1 MLQRS
6 INHHAGLPDV
16 DHDRR
21 HAPQHDAEADAL
33 MSMLRSVRRNL
44 KMIAVVTV
52 AGTVIAAAVVL
63 GLTPKYRATVTV
75 LVDSRQ
81 TKILQDAE
89 VVGRPGTDNGAI
101 ESEVELLKS
110 DRVMREVAQRLDLK
124 NDPEFSGGNGIL
136 SLVKTAVVVPL
147 RALFGND
154 GEDAETDELAGIVAR
169 LDKETDAKRRG
180 LTYVI
185 ELNAWS
191 QDPAKAARIANMFA
205 TVYLDNQLAAKADA
219 TQRASSWLASRSSE
233 QKEKLEQSE
242 RALEAYKAKNGL
254 FNPGGE
260 NLSDRQV
267 SQLNDQ
273 LVDARAR
280 AAEAR
285 AKYERLRQVT
295 PERLRSAAASPDV
308 LQSQVVSNL
317 RGQYADI
324 VKQQAERE
332 ARYGAGHPMVVAG
345 RAQLGRIEGQITQE
359 IQRIVSSAKTEFEM
373 AKSREASLEASLDE
387 LKARAAEFNQ
397 ASIKM
402 HELEREVE
410 ANRNLYEA
418 FLSRAKQTAALNLQ
432 IPDSRIVSQAEPP
445 PSPSFPRRGLSIA
458 LALIGSLGLGIALAL
473 ARSAFGKGFRS
484 SAEVETMLGLQP
496 LASIPLVDGRFGAA
510 SLEGRTP
517 GLRALAHRADG
528 EATRR
533 ADGYAGRLAGL
544 SLKRPN
550 SPFAE
555 SIRALYLRLR
565 RQASEGRIGVG
576 IVVSALP
583 HEGKSTVAANLARV
597 AARAGEKVLLID
609 GDLRK
614 PSVAAAL
621 GLSGEPGLA
630 EVLAGESDLGASVKR
645 DPASGLYVI
654 GGMRAMSGTDVIRLL
669 ASGQMTGLMQQ
680 AREAFEL
687 VIVDTSPMLA
697 AAEADVLVDLAD
709 FAVLVVASER
719 TSRDA
724 VLTMLSESPDL
735 ERKIA
740 GVVLNGTSDDFRRY
754 DRYGGYRGQRHDA
767 IAG

>member
-6 INHHAGLPDV
+6 IDHHPGFPVAQ
-16 DHDRR
+16 DRR
-21 HAPQHDAEADAL
+21 PAPRDAEADAL
-33 MSMLRSVRRNL
+33 MSMLRTVRRSL
-44 KMIAVVTV
+44 KMIAVVTI
-52 AGTVIAAAVVL
+52 AGTIIAAAVVF
-63 GLTPKYRATVTV
+63 GLTPKYLATTTL

-124 NDPEFSGGNGIL
+124 NDPEFNGGNGIL
-136 SLVKTAVVVPL
+136 SIVKTAIVAPL
-147 RALFGND
+147 RALFGR
-154 GEDAETDELAGIVAR
+154 GEEGDKDELAGIVAR

-191 QDPAKAARIANMFA
+191 EDPAKAARIANTFA
-205 TVYLDNQLAAKADA
+205 TVYLDNQLAAKSDA
-219 TQRASSWLASRSSE
+219 TQRASTWLASRSSE
-233 QKEKLEQSE
+233 QKAKLEQSE
-242 RALEAYKAKNGL
+242 RALEAYKAENGL
-254 FNPGGE
+254 FDPGGE

-345 RAQLGRIEGQITQE
+345 RAQLSRIEGQITQE

-387 LKARAAEFNQ
+387 LKGRAAEFNQ

-432 IPDSRIVSQAEPP
+432 VPDSRVVSAAEPP
-445 PSPSFPRRGLSIA
+445 PNPSFPRRGLSIA
-458 LALIGSLGLGIALAL
+458 LAFIGSLGLGIAFAL
-473 ARSAFGKGFRS
+473 ARSAFGHGFRS
-484 SAEVETMLGLQP
+484 ATDIESTLGLQP
-496 LASIPLVDGRFGAA
+496 LVSIPLVDGRFGAA
-510 SLEGRTP
+510 SLEGRSP
-517 GLRALAHRADG
+517 SLRALAHRADG
-528 EATRR
+528 EAAAERR
-533 ADGYAGRLAGL
+533 NGDAGRLAGL

-555 SIRALYLRLR
+555 SIRALYMRLR
-565 RQASEGRIGVG
+565 RQASEGKIGVG
-576 IVVSALP
+576 IVVSALA

-621 GLSGEPGLA
+621 GLPDEPGLA
-630 EVLAGESDLGASVKR
+630 DVLAGDSDLGSSVKR
-645 DPASGLYVI
+645 DAASGLYVI
-654 GGMRAMSGTDVIRLL
+654 GGVRPMSGTEVIRLL
-669 ASGQMTGLMQQ
+669 SSGQMTGLIRQ

-687 VIVDTSPMLA
+687 VILDTSPMLA
-697 AAEADVLVDLAD
+697 TAEADVLVDQAD

-740 GVVLNGTSDDFRRY
+740 GVVLNGTSDEFRRY
-754 DRYGGYRGQRHDA
+754 DRYGDRGGRQDA

>member
-6 INHHAGLPDV
+6 IDHHPGFPVA
-16 DHDRR
+16 HDRR
-21 HAPQHDAEADAL
+21 PAPPRDAEADAL
-33 MSMLRSVRRNL
+33 MSMLRTVRRSL
-44 KMIAVVTV
+44 KMIAVVTI
-52 AGTVIAAAVVL
+52 AGTIIAAAVVF
-63 GLTPKYRATVTV
+63 GLTPKYLATVTV

-124 NDPEFSGGNGIL
+124 NDPEFNGGNGIL
-136 SLVKTAVVVPL
+136 SILKTAIVVPL
-147 RALFGND
+147 RALFGR
-154 GEDAETDELAGIVAR
+154 GEEGDKDELAGIVAR

-191 QDPAKAARIANMFA
+191 EVPAKAARIANTFA
-205 TVYLDNQLAAKADA
+205 AVYLDNQLAAKSDA
-219 TQRASSWLASRSSE
+219 TERASTWLASRSSE
-233 QKEKLEQSE
+233 QKAKLEQSE
-242 RALEAYKAKNGL
+242 RVLEDYKAKNGL

-280 AAEAR
+280 AAEAQ

-295 PERLRSAAASPDV
+295 PERLRLAAASPDV

-345 RAQLGRIEGQITQE
+345 RAQLSRIEGQITQE

-387 LKARAAEFNQ
+387 LKGRAAEFNQ

-432 IPDSRIVSQAEPP
+432 VPDSRVVSQAEPP
-445 PSPSFPRRGLSIA
+445 PNPSFPRRGLSIA
-458 LALIGSLGLGIALAL
+458 LAFIGSLGLGIAFAL
-473 ARSAFGKGFRS
+473 ARSAFGHGFRS
-484 SAEVETMLGLQP
+484 ATDIESTLGLQP
-496 LASIPLVDGRFGAA
+496 LVSIPLVDGRFGAA
-510 SLEGRTP
+510 SLEGRSP
-517 GLRALAHRADG
+517 SLRALAHRADG
-528 EATRR
+528 EAGPQRR
-533 ADGYAGRLAGL
+533 NGDAGRLAGL

-555 SIRALYLRLR
+555 SIRALYMRLR
-565 RQASEGRIGVG
+565 RQANEGKIGVG

-621 GLSGEPGLA
+621 GLPDEPGLA
-630 EVLAGESDLGASVKR
+630 DVLAGDSDLGASVKR
-645 DPASGLYVI
+645 DAASGLYVI
-654 GGMRAMSGTDVIRLL
+654 GGVRPMSGTDVIRLL
-669 ASGQMTGLMQQ
+669 SSGQMTGLIRQ

-687 VIVDTSPMLA
+687 VILDTSPMLA
-697 AAEADVLVDLAD
+697 TAEADVLVDQAD

-754 DRYGGYRGQRHDA
+754 DRYGYRGGRQGA